1 MVRIREGTSKTGQ
14 MSDVHV
20 SVRVF
25 ERERAVESERVE
37 GRNKEELCLWS
48 SLLATRRA

>member
-25 ERERAVESERVE
+25 ERERERE
-37 GRNKEELCLWS
+37 RSRE
-48 SLLATRRA
+48 